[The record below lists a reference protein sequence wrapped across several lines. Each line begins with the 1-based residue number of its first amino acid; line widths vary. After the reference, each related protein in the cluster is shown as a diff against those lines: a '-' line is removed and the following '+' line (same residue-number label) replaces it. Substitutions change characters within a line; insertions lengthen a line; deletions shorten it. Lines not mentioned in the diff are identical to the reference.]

1 MQNIKLNIHFAKYL
15 PFSIML
21 ILVGHT
27 QLNIFDFAFKWMHT
41 FTEQLIHPVD
51 IFIGPYSPQLNLAKA
66 ITIPLAFM
74 L

>member
-1 MQNIKLNIHFAKYL
+1 
-15 PFSIML
+15 ML

-51 IFIGPYSPQLNLAKA
+51 IFIGPYSPQLNLARA